1 MRLFYESHA
10 YVLDKLPGNHH
21 KRHSF
26 SCFFFFVVV
35 VSFLVQLKFQVRPQ
49 ALEGIQ
55 NETNG
60 PGNDVGDIY
69 NLIGSQST

>member
-1 MRLFYESHA
+1 MKVMPTFWTNFLETITRDTVFL
-10 YVLDKLPGNHH
+10 V
-21 KRHSF
+21 
-26 SCFFFFVVV
+26 FFVVVV

>member
-1 MRLFYESHA
+1 MKVMPTFWANFPETITRDTVFL
-10 YVLDKLPGNHH
+10 V
-21 KRHSF
+21 
-26 SCFFFFVVV
+26 FFVVVVV